1 MWTAAG
7 ENASEGV
14 VVGFLWG
21 EGINGLRQGMEPG
34 CETTGMQV
42 KSALTR
48 GQMNIHPDSL
58 YFPWTTAPPLN
69 GEATVVCR
77 SGGCVLVVRET
88 GIATKQGCIGS

>member
-1 MWTAAG
+1 M
-7 ENASEGV
+7 
-14 VVGFLWG
+14 VGFLRG
-21 EGINGLRQGMEPG
+21 DGIVGLRLGMDPG
-34 CETTGMQV
+34 WKTAGMQV

-77 SGGCVLVVRET
+77 GGGCVLVVRET

>member
-1 MWTAAG
+1 MWSVAG

-14 VVGFLWG
+14 VDIKWG
-21 EGINGLRQGMEPG
+21 GDEGGMGMRPSWEPG
-34 CETTGMQV
+34 WETTGMQV

-88 GIATKQGCIGS
+88 GSALSRDV